1 MESNF
6 QGSQGPDFQVAGSEK
21 QWPNFRQ
28 KGIETSMVRKVFPW
42 QQSWKEF
49 FEWLSSIRIFERW
62 LNLCYLAYFPTD

>member
-49 FEWLSSIRIFERW
+49 FEWLSKTLKDDWICFAFV
-62 LNLCYLAYFPTD
+62 NFPTD